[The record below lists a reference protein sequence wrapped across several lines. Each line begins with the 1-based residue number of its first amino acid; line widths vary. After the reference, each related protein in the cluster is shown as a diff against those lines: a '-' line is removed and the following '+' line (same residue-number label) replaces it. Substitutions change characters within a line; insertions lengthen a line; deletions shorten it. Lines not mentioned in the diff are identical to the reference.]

1 MNITNEL
8 LNSDENKLESI
19 PVNKIGI
26 KTILTD
32 IVPIENTNFDINI
45 YLWLF
50 GKQYINV
57 HNKQAGNLIT
67 DDSIVNPNIDV

>member
-26 KTILTD
+26 KND
-32 IVPIENTNFDINI
+32 TNRYSSYRKYKF
-45 YLWLF
+45 
-50 GKQYINV
+50 
-57 HNKQAGNLIT
+57 
-67 DDSIVNPNIDV
+67 

>member
-32 IVPIENTNFDINI
+32 IVPI
-45 YLWLF
+45 
-50 GKQYINV
+50 
-57 HNKQAGNLIT
+57 
-67 DDSIVNPNIDV
+67 